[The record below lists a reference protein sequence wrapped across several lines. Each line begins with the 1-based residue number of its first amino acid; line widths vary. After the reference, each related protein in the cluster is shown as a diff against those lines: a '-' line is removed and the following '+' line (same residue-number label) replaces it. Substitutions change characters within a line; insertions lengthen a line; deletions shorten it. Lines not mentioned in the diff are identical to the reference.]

1 MSRKKHLPTLRA
13 RAATLKARLYCAGI
27 TQMDVARRAGF
38 SVQMVSAVIRGER
51 NNDIILKT
59 IYEMTQDVNQEWQ

>member
-1 MSRKKHLPTLRA
+1 MSRKKHSSLRA

-27 TQMDVARRAGF
+27 TQMDVARQAGY

-51 NNDIILKT
+51 NNEVILQT